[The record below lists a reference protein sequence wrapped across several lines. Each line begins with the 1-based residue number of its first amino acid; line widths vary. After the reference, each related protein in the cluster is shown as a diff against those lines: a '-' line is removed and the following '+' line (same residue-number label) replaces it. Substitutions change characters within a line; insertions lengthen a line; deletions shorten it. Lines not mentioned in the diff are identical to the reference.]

1 MKQLFDHTSLE
12 ISKLVTNAYSS
23 SFSMGIFLLSPAIR
37 PQIYTIYAFVRYADE
52 IVDSFEGFKQR
63 ELLDRFIEDYY
74 LALEEKISLNPVLNS
89 FQEVVNTYKIQGLV
103 EQFLVSMKMDLDKS
117 VYKTKEEYEQYIL
130 GSAEVVGLM
139 CLKVFAEND
148 ESNYA
153 KLKPYAM
160 KLGSAFQKINFLRD
174 FKADYNDLGR
184 SYFPE
189 VSFDNFNEKDKCN
202 IVAEIELEF
211 KEALLGIKMLPKN
224 SRFGVYVAYKYYT
237 ALLNKIKRKS
247 YTEVLVSRVRVPGFY
262 KIIVLFK
269 SYLRFQFNLM

>member
-23 SFSMGIFLLSPAIR
+23 SFSIGIYLLSPAIR
-37 PQIYTIYAFVRYADE
+37 PQVYSIYAFVRYADE
-52 IVDSFEGFKQR
+52 IVDSFDGFKQR
-63 ELLDRFIEDYY
+63 ELLDRFIADYH
-74 LALEEKISLNPVLNS
+74 LALEEKISLNPILNS
-89 FQEVVNTYKIQGLV
+89 FQDVVNTYQIQDLV

-139 CLKVFAEND
+139 CLKVFAENN
-148 ESNYA
+148 EANYE

-174 FKADYNDLGR
+174 FKADYNELGR

-224 SRFGVYVAYKYYT
+224 SRFGVYVAYKYYMT
-237 ALLNKIKRKS
+237 LLYKIKRKS
-247 YTEVLVSRVRVPGFY
+247 YTEVLVNRVRVPGFY
-262 KIIVLFK
+262 KMIVLFK